1 LPFDD
6 APRTAPRERDIDTAL
21 ERSIARLI
29 AHHQALGEAL
39 ALLAVAALATLGGVV
54 N

>member
-6 APRTAPRERDIDTAL
+6 APSIAPRDRDINAAL

-29 AHHQALGEAL
+29 AHHQALGQAL